1 MICIKPYIQRSDKM
15 SIGEKI
21 KYLRKVKGI
30 SQEELA
36 QKLNINRNF
45 LSRIET
51 EKSEPTATILKHIAQ
66 IFSISI
72 DSLLDIKEQDIS
84 IDDKIKQLTNNIK
97 YLPNKDLDFLIRITT
112 IMKEEYVKN
121 KNNGTEK

>member
-1 MICIKPYIQRSDKM
+1 M